1 METCALSGQYITS
14 VDAGSPAERAGIC
27 DGERLVAINGERV
40 ADVIDYEYLT
50 AEKRLKL
57 TVSDA
62 DGAPRSVVIQK
73 DDYEPLGLSFQTS
86 LMDTVRACKNR
97 CVFCFVD
104 QMPKGVRT
112 SLSFKDDDWRLS
124 FIMGNYVTLTNLS
137 DAEFDRIIKR
147 RVSPLFVSVHTTDPD
162 LRVRLMANPTA
173 GRIMERLTALH
184 KAGLRF
190 HAQVVLCPDLN
201 DGAAL
206 VNTVRDLASLA
217 PSCESLAIVPVG
229 LTRFR
234 ESLTPLRPFDKDAA
248 ALLIDEIEGFQRV
261 YLKRLGT
268 RFVFL
273 SDEWYLLA
281 ERPLPSYEAY
291 EDFLQI
297 ENGVGLIR
305 LFEHDFTE
313 ALAGRKPLKKH
324 LHVSFAGGEAATPT
338 MSLLLDKLLPYGISF
353 DTYAIRNDFFGGNV
367 WVAGLVTGQDL
378 VRQLKG
384 RLTAGRL
391 FIPRCMLREKDDVF
405 LDDMLLSEAEAAL
418 NATIVPVST
427 GDELIEKLFTE

>member
-353 DTYAIRNDFFGGNV
+353 DTYAIRNY
-367 WVAGLVTGQDL
+367 
-378 VRQLKG
+378 
-384 RLTAGRL
+384 
-391 FIPRCMLREKDDVF
+391 
-405 LDDMLLSEAEAAL
+405 LLL
-418 NATIVPVST
+418 YQ
-427 GDELIEKLFTE
+427 